1 MMIGTSNLKRCFIDL
16 ETYSDVDLT
25 ECGVYAYSASPAFEI
40 LLNGYAVNDD
50 DVTQESLVE
59 GDKMSQEF
67 IDMLLDP
74 NIIKVAHNATF
85 ERVCLS
91 VYLRKLGI
99 IKGYL
104 DPYHWEC
111 TANRAAE
118 LGMPRSLAGAGEALG
133 LPPEEAKMAS
143 VGKQLIRYFCMP
155 CKPTKVNKGR
165 TRNLPHHDIE
175 KWNLFKEYHKRDV
188 TSERIIYYKE
198 CDYESTRENEHR
210 LYELDQRINDA
221 GVAIDM
227 KLVDNILEYSDKYK
241 AQLTLRQMEIT
252 HLENPNSL
260 EQLKAWLQ
268 SREIYV
274 DSITKENLDDIIK
287 QATKE
292 KKFDVVEVLEIRRE
306 TGKTSVTKY
315 EAMKRAAVWDEETKS
330 YRVHGMLMFYGAMR
344 TGRWAGRIV
353 QLQNLPKNK
362 YSTLD
367 FARKLVM
374 DKDFEYLE
382 LLYGNVMDVFSQL
395 IRTAFIPTKGN
406 KFIVADYNAIEA
418 RVVAW
423 LADEQWKVDMFKR
436 GGKVYEETASR
447 MFHIPVDQIGHD
459 SIERAKGKVAELAGG
474 YGGGVAAYKAMG
486 ADKFGWSDSEIQS
499 LVYQWRDA
507 NQSIVKYWR
516 TMERNAVEAYKN
528 PGVVTKLPHRV
539 AFRLYKDT
547 LFMHLPCGRSL
558 AMKGFEYGPYKDE
571 TRDTMTY
578 LGDDPKTSR
587 YVRLKSFGGKL
598 VENLVQATAR
608 DCLGYAMQALSEK
621 GFQIRF
627 HVHDEVIIEVPESQ
641 ADILE
646 KQVTDVMALEGLNW
660 KEGLPLR
667 AESYQCDYY
676 LKQ

>member
-1 MMIGTSNLKRCFIDL
+1 MTGETSNLKRCFIDI
-16 ETYSDVDLT
+16 ETYSDVDLG
-25 ECGVYAYSASPAFEI
+25 ECGVYAYCASPAFEI
-40 LLNGYAVNDD
+40 MLNGYCIDDGEFTQNDLMQGGVISD
-50 DVTQESLVE
+50 
-59 GDKMSQEF
+59 EF
-67 IDMLLDP
+67 IKMLMDP
-74 NIIKVAHNATF
+74 NVIKVAHNATF
-85 ERVCLS
+85 ERVCFS
-91 VYLRKLGI
+91 EYLRRKGI

-155 CKPTKVNKGR
+155 CKPTKANKGR

-188 TSERIIYYKE
+188 TSERIIYTKE
-198 CDYESTRENEHR
+198 CGYESTRESEHR

-260 EQLKAWLQ
+260 EQLKNWLY

-274 DSITKENLDDIIK
+274 DSITKDNLDEIITK
-287 QATKE
+287 ATEE
-292 KKFDVVEVLEIRRE
+292 KKYDVVEVLEIRRE
-306 TGKTSVTKY
+306 TGKTSVAKY
-315 EAMKRAAVWDEETKS
+315 EAMKRAAVWDEETQS

-367 FARKLVM
+367 FARELVLK
-374 DKDFEYLE
+374 KDFEYLE
-382 LLYGNVMDVFSQL
+382 LCYGNVMDVFSQL

-406 KFIVADYNAIEA
+406 RFVVADYNAIEA

-423 LADEQWKVDMFKR
+423 LADEKWKVDMFQR

-447 MFHIPVDQIGHD
+447 MFHVPVDQIGHD

-486 ADKFGWSDSEIQS
+486 ADKFGWTDSEIQK
-499 LVYQWRDA
+499 LVYQWREA
-507 NQSIVKYWR
+507 NQSIVQYWR
-516 TMERNAVEAYKN
+516 SIESKAVEAYKN
-528 PGVVTKLPHRV
+528 PGVVTKLPHKV
-539 AFRLYKDT
+539 AFRLFKDT
-547 LFMHLPCGRSL
+547 LFMKLPCGRCL
-558 AMKGFEYGPYKDE
+558 AMKGFQYGPYNDE
-571 TRDTMTY
+571 KRDTMTY
-578 LGDDPKTSR
+578 LGEDPKTSR

-608 DCLGYAMQALSEK
+608 DCLGYAMQALSGK

-627 HVHDEVIIEVPESQ
+627 HVHDEVIVEVPVDK
-641 ADILE
+641 ADELE
-646 KQVTDVMALEGLNW
+646 KQITDTMAIKEEWN
-660 KEGLPLR
+660 EGLPLR

>member
-1 MMIGTSNLKRCFIDL
+1 MTGETFKRLFIDI
-16 ETYSDVDLT
+16 ETYSDVDLQ
-25 ECGVYAYSASPAFEI
+25 ECGVYAYCSSPNFEI
-40 LLNGYAVNDD
+40 LLNGYAIND
-50 DVTQESLVE
+50 
-59 GDKMSQEF
+59 GEF
-67 IDMLLDP
+67 IQEDLAQGETISKEFIKMLLDP
-74 NIIKVAHNATF
+74 NVIKVSHNATF
-85 ERVCLS
+85 ERVCFS
-91 VYLRKLGI
+91 RHLRKLGL

-118 LGMPRSLAGAGEALG
+118 LGMPRSLAGVGEALG
-133 LPPEEAKMAS
+133 LPPEEAKLAS
-143 VGKQLIRYFCMP
+143 IGKALIRYFCMP
-155 CKPTKVNKGR
+155 CKPTKANGGR
-165 TRNLPHHDIE
+165 TRNYPHHDLE

-188 TSERIIYYKE
+188 TSERIIYIKE
-198 CDYESTRENEHR
+198 SGYESTRENEHR

-241 AQLTLRQMEIT
+241 AQLLNRQIELT
-252 HLENPNSL
+252 GLDNPNSL
-260 EQLKAWLQ
+260 EQLKEWIRNQ
-268 SREIYV
+268 GIDCET
-274 DSITKENLDDIIK
+274 ITKESIDDLIK
-287 QATKE
+287 AATE
-292 KKFDVVEVLEIRRE
+292 AKKYNVVEVLEIRKE
-306 TGKTSVTKY
+306 TGKTSVAKY
-315 EAMKRAAVWDEETKS
+315 EAMKRAAVWDEETES

-362 YSTLD
+362 YLTLD
-367 FARKLVM
+367 FARRLVM
-374 DKDFEYLE
+374 EKDFEYLE
-382 LLYGNVMDVFSQL
+382 LCYGNVMDVFSQL

-406 KFIVADYNAIEA
+406 RFVVADYNAIEA
-418 RVVAW
+418 RVIAW

-459 SIERAKGKVAELAGG
+459 SVERAKGKVAELAGG

-486 ADKFGWSDSEIQS
+486 ADKFGWSDNEIQK

-507 NQSIVKYWR
+507 NQSIVEYWR
-516 TMERNAVEAYKN
+516 SMQTKAVEAYKN

-539 AFRLYKDT
+539 AFRLFKDT
-547 LFMHLPCGRSL
+547 LFLHLPSGRSL
-558 AMKGFEYGPYKDE
+558 AMKGFQYGPYKDE

-578 LGDDPKTSR
+578 LGEDPKTSR

-608 DCLGYAMQALSEK
+608 DCLGYAMQALWGK
-621 GFQIRF
+621 GFRIRF
-627 HVHDEVIIEVPESQ
+627 HVHDEVIVEVPISSAN
-641 ADILE
+641 ADE
-646 KQVTDVMALEGLNW
+646 KQITSIMAIDDIPW